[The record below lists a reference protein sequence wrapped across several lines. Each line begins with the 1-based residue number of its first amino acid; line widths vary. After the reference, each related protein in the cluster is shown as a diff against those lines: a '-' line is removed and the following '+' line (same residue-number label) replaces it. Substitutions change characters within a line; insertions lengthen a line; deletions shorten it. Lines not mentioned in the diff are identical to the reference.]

1 MSTSYT
7 YSITDCYKNS
17 SGIISSLVVTWIATK
32 EEDGV
37 TYTAKEISHIG
48 LDAAG
53 DNPIAFTD
61 LDEAKLKS
69 WYDSK
74 LKTKLM
80 ITDVEG
86 NISEDSLTIEERV
99 KDNLDSKLEGEI
111 YIAKQEKDNEA
122 YTLSSGL
129 PY

>member
-1 MSTSYT
+1 MSTTYT
-7 YSITDCYKNS
+7 YSVTDCYKNP
-17 SGIISSLVVTWIATK
+17 SGIISSLVVTWIGTK

-74 LKTKLM
+74 LKTKLT
-80 ITDVEG
+80 IIDAEG
-86 NISEDSLTIEERV
+86 NSSEDSLTIEERV
-99 KDNLDSKLEGEI
+99 KDTLDNKLEGEI
-111 YIAKQEKDNEA
+111 YVAKQEKDNEA

>member
-1 MSTSYT
+1 MSTTYT
-7 YSITDCYKNS
+7 YSITDCFKNS
-17 SGIISSLVVTWIATK
+17 SGIISSLVVTWIGTK

-61 LDEAKLKS
+61 LDEATLKS
-69 WYDSK
+69 WYDNK
-74 LKTKLM
+74 LKTKLT
-80 ITDVEG
+80 IIDVEG
-86 NISEDSLTIEERV
+86 NSSDDTLTIEERC
-99 KDNLDSKLEGEI
+99 KDTLDNKLEAEI
-111 YIAKQEKDNEA
+111 YIAKLEKDNVA
-122 YTLSSGL
+122 DTRSSGL

>member
-1 MSTSYT
+1 MSTTYT
-7 YSITDCYKNS
+7 YSITDCYKNPL
-17 SGIISSLVVTWIATK
+17 GIISSIVVTWIGTK

-37 TYTAKEISHIG
+37 TYTAQEISHIG

-61 LDEAKLKS
+61 LDEATLKS

-74 LKTKLM
+74 LKTKLT
-80 ITDVEG
+80 IIDAEG
-86 NISEDSLTIEERV
+86 NSSEDSLTIEERV
-99 KDNLDSKLEGEI
+99 KDTLDNKLEGEI
-111 YIAKQEKDNEA
+111 YVAKQEKDNEA

>member
-17 SGIISSLVVTWIATK
+17 SGIISSLVVTLIATK

-61 LDEAKLKS
+61 LDEAELKS

-74 LKTKLM
+74 LKTKLT

-86 NISEDSLTIEERV
+86 NSSEDSLTIEERV

-111 YIAKQEKDNEA
+111 YVAKLEKDNEA

>member
-61 LDEAKLKS
+61 LDEAELKS
-69 WYDSK
+69 WYDSRNLLFFSLAVVVTDIYMPIVQPK
-74 LKTKLM
+74 YRILQFLKFFPHH
-80 ITDVEG
+80 
-86 NISEDSLTIEERV
+86 
-99 KDNLDSKLEGEI
+99 
-111 YIAKQEKDNEA
+111 Q
-122 YTLSSGL
+122 
-129 PY
+129 

>member
-61 LDEAKLKS
+61 LDEAELKS

-74 LKTKLM
+74 LKTKLT

-86 NISEDSLTIEERV
+86 NSSEDSLTIEERV

-111 YIAKQEKDNEA
+111 YVAKLEKDNEA

>member
-61 LDEAKLKS
+61 LDEAELKS

-74 LKTKLM
+74 LKTKLT

-86 NISEDSLTIEERV
+86 NLGQQNKKYSESAILKKFKKNGPTLRHW
-99 KDNLDSKLEGEI
+99 KDQGYYQITK
-111 YIAKQEKDNEA
+111 Y
-122 YTLSSGL
+122 
-129 PY
+129 

>member
-1 MSTSYT
+1 MSTAYS

-32 EEDGV
+32 EESGV

-53 DNPIAFTD
+53 DSPIAFTD
-61 LDEAKLKS
+61 LDEPTLKS
-69 WYDSK
+69 WYDNK
-74 LKTKLM
+74 LKTKLK
-80 ITDVEG
+80 IIDKNGE
-86 NISEDSLTIEERV
+86 SEDTLTIEERV
-99 KDNLDSKLEGEI
+99 KKALDAKIEAEI
-111 YIAKQEKDNEA
+111 YLAKVESDNA
-122 YTLSSGL
+122 SYTQTSGL

>member
-1 MSTSYT
+1 MSTTYS

-32 EEDGV
+32 EESSV
-37 TYTAKEISHIG
+37 TYTAQEISHIG

-61 LDEAKLKS
+61 LDEPTLKT
-69 WYDSK
+69 WYDNK
-74 LKTKLM
+74 LNTKLQL
-80 ITDVEG
+80 IDKEG
-86 NISEDSLTIEERV
+86 VYSEDSLTIEERV
-99 KDNLDSKLEGEI
+99 KKALDAKLEAEI
-111 YIAKQEKDNEA
+111 YCAKLESDNSA
-122 YTLSSGL
+122 NIQTSGL